1 MEAVLVSNG
10 PGELYTWVKPV
21 LAELRQRYPGVKTCI
36 SLIPCQF
43 ASGGEARIAGS
54 FGADIVTTPREFVRF
69 MATGQLDGLGDG
81 PGFVLSLGGNTRF
94 ALQLAKRLNYPAY
107 RYSFVPYWHPRL
119 RCLFVHDHRAA
130 RKARLLGAPA
140 ERLQVVGN
148 LVADAVA
155 LASPVLNPGN
165 PHIVLI
171 PGSRDL
177 FARHLIPFIIA
188 VADAL
193 GQAFPEAR
201 FVWPVSRLL
210 SEQTLTAG
218 IAGEERATLGGLAG
232 ERQGEAILT
241 PSGYRIAMVD
251 EAERYAHMRAA
262 QLAITIPGTN
272 TLELGIAGVP
282 SLVILPLNR
291 PELIPLEGPGHWL
304 SLIPLIGGAL
314 KRQAVKLAAPRLPVS
329 LPNSMTGEELMIELK
344 GIINPAQVAA
354 RAAELLNHPAELA
367 RRRLR
372 LAATMPRPGA
382 ATALLDAIMGEL
394 A

>member
-1 MEAVLVSNG
+1 MLVSNG

-21 LAELRQRYPGVKTCI
+21 LAELKQRYPGVKTCI

-43 ASGGEARIAGS
+43 ASGGEARIAEA
-54 FGADIVTTPREFVRF
+54 FGADTVTTPQAFVRF
-69 MATGQLDGLGDG
+69 MATGQLDGLGG
-81 PGFVLSLGGNTRF
+81 ARGFVLSLGGNTRF

-107 RYSFVPYWHPRL
+107 RYSFVPYWHPKL
-119 RCLFVHDHRAA
+119 RQLFVHDHRAA

-140 ERLQVVGN
+140 GRVVIAGN

-155 LASPVLNPGN
+155 LAGPSPDPGN
-165 PHIVLI
+165 PHIVLLA
-171 PGSRDL
+171 GSRDL
-177 FARHLIPFIIA
+177 FALHLIPFMIA
-188 VADAL
+188 IADSL

-210 SEQTLTAG
+210 SEQTIHAG
-218 IAGEERATLGGLAG
+218 IAGQEKATLGGLAG
-232 ERQGEAILT
+232 ERQGETILT
-241 PSGYRIAMVD
+241 PSGSRIALVG
-251 EAERYAHMRAA
+251 EEERYAHMRAA

-304 SLIPLIGGAL
+304 SLVPLIGNAL

-329 LPNSMTGEELMIELK
+329 LPNSMTGEALMVEIKGVVGVELVVTQ
-344 GIINPAQVAA
+344 ATA
-354 RAAELLNHPAELA
+354 LLRNPAELA
-367 RRRLR
+367 RRRAR

-382 ATALLDAIMGEL
+382 AQTLVSAIMDDL

>member
-21 LAELRQRYPGVKTCI
+21 LAELKQHYPEVKTCI

-43 ASGGEARIAGS
+43 ASGSEARIAGS
-54 FGADIVTTPREFVRF
+54 FGADLVTTPQEFVRF
-69 MATGQLDGLGDG
+69 MTTGQLDGLGDG
-81 PGFVLSLGGNTRF
+81 RGFVLSLGGNTRF
-94 ALQLAKRLNYPAY
+94 ALRLAKRLNYPAY

-119 RCLFVHDHRAA
+119 RRLFVHDQRAA
-130 RKARLLGAPA
+130 HKARLLGAPA
-140 ERLQVVGN
+140 ERVQVIGN

-155 LASPVLNPGN
+155 LADPISDPGN

-177 FARHLIPFIIA
+177 FARHLIPLMIA
-188 VADAL
+188 VADEL
-193 GQAFPEAR
+193 GQAFLEAR

-210 SEQTLTAG
+210 SDETIQAG
-218 IAGEERATLGGLAG
+218 IVGEERATLGGLAG
-232 ERQGEAILT
+232 ERQGDSILT
-241 PSGYRIAMVD
+241 PSGYRIVMVD
-251 EAERYAHMRAA
+251 EAERYAQMRAA

-282 SLVILPLNR
+282 SLVVLPLNR

-304 SLIPLIGGAL
+304 SLIPLIGNAL

-329 LPNSMTGEELMIELK
+329 LPNSMTGEDLMVELK
-344 GIINPAQVAA
+344 GIINPTQVAA
-354 RAAELLNHPAELA
+354 HAAELLNNPAELA
-367 RRRLR
+367 RRRKR
-372 LAATMPRPGA
+372 LAATMPPPDA
-382 ATALLDAIMGEL
+382 AKTLLDAILKEL

>member
-1 MEAVLVSNG
+1 VEAVLVSNG

-43 ASGGEARIAGS
+43 ASGSEARIAAT
-54 FGADIVTTPREFVRF
+54 FGADTVTTPQAFVRF
-69 MATGQLDGLGDG
+69 MTTGQRPDGLGNTH
-81 PGFVLSLGGNTRF
+81 GFTLSLGGNTRF
-94 ALQLAKRLNYPAY
+94 ALKLANRLNYPAY
-107 RYSFVPYWHPRL
+107 RYSFVPYWHPKL
-119 RCLFVHDHRAA
+119 RRLFVHDQRAA

-140 ERLQVVGN
+140 ERLEVVGN

-155 LASPVLNPGN
+155 LASPIPEPGK

-177 FARHLIPFIIA
+177 FARHLIPFMIA
-188 VADAL
+188 LADAL
-193 GQAFPEAR
+193 GRAFPEAC

-210 SEQTLTAG
+210 SDETIRAG

-232 ERQGEAILT
+232 ERQGETIFT
-241 PSGYRIAMVD
+241 PSGSRIDMVS
-251 EAERYAHMRAA
+251 EEERYAHMKAA

-272 TLELGIAGVP
+272 TLELGLAGVP

-304 SLIPLIGGAL
+304 SLVPLVGNAL

-329 LPNSMTGEELMIELK
+329 LPNSMTGEELMVEIK
-344 GIINPAQVAA
+344 GVVS
-354 RAAELLNHPAELA
+354 AELVVAQATALLRNPAELA
-367 RRRLR
+367 RRRAR
-372 LAATMPRPGA
+372 LAATMPPPGA
-382 ATALLDAIMGEL
+382 AKHLLSAIMADL
-394 A
+394 

>member
-1 MEAVLVSNG
+1 VEAVLVSNG

-21 LAELRQRYPGVKTCI
+21 LAELKQRYPGVKTCI

-43 ASGGEARIAGS
+43 ASGGEARIAES
-54 FGADIVTTPREFVRF
+54 FGADIVTTPQAFLRF
-69 MATGQLDGLGDG
+69 MATGQLDGLGSAR
-81 PGFVLSLGGNTRF
+81 GFVVSLGGNTRF
-94 ALQLAKRLNYPAY
+94 ALKLAKRLGYPAY
-107 RYSFVPYWHPRL
+107 RYSFVPYWHPKL
-119 RCLFVHDHRAA
+119 RKLFVHDQRAA
-130 RKARLLGAPA
+130 RKARLLGTPA
-140 ERLQVVGN
+140 ERLAVVGN

-155 LASPVLNPGN
+155 LADPAPEPGK

-177 FARHLIPFIIA
+177 FARHLIPFMIA

-193 GQAFPEAR
+193 GQTLPEAR

-210 SEQTLTAG
+210 SEQTIRAG
-218 IAGEERATLGGLAG
+218 IAGTERATLGGLAG
-232 ERQGEAILT
+232 ERQGATILT
-241 PSGYRIAMVD
+241 PSGYRITMVA
-251 EAERYAHMRAA
+251 EAERYAHMKAA

-304 SLIPLIGGAL
+304 SLVPLIGNAL

-329 LPNSMTGEELMIELK
+329 LPNSMTGEELMVEIK
-344 GIINPAQVAA
+344 GVVSVGLVVAQATA
-354 RAAELLNHPAELA
+354 LLRNPAELA
-367 RRRLR
+367 RSQAR

-382 ATALLDAIMGEL
+382 AKALLGAIMGDL
-394 A
+394 V